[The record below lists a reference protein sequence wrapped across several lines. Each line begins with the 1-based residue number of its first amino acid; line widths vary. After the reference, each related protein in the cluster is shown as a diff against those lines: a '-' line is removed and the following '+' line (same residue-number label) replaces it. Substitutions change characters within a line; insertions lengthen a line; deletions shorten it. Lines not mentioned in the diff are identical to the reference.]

1 MDAPYPGEVPR
12 TLAPRFWGAHVLAVV
27 LVGAAGWLGSWQ
39 LGAWQ
44 EHRDAQATDRTQA
57 APMPLT
63 EAIGPDD
70 PFPGDRVGQPVTVT
84 GSWVPDG
91 TVYVSNREHAGRE
104 GYWVVT
110 PLAVDGADGA
120 ALPIVRGW
128 TADPADAPAPPTGD
142 ATLEGWL
149 QPPQGTGQVDD
160 DPTDDVLPQ
169 LRIAD
174 LIQHVD
180 QDLYGA
186 YAVAQTPGQGLDPA
200 TLDQLPPVAALTGLR
215 NLLYAIEWWFF
226 GAFAAFIWWRW
237 VRDVESGADEDHT
250 PGADGEDA
258 GAAAEAT
265 SVG

>member
-1 MDAPYPGEVPR
+1 M
-12 TLAPRFWGAHVLAVV
+12 
-27 LVGAAGWLGSWQ
+27 
-39 LGAWQ
+39 
-44 EHRDAQATDRTQA
+44 
-57 APMPLT
+57 
-63 EAIGPDD
+63 
-70 PFPGDRVGQPVTVT
+70 
-84 GSWVPDG
+84 
-91 TVYVSNREHAGRE
+91 SNREHAGRE